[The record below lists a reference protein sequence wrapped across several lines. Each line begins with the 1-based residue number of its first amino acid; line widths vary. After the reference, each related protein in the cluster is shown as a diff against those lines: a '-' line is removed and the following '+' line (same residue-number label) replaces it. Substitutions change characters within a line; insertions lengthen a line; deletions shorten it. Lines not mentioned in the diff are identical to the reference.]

1 MKKLLII
8 PLTFLVTSFF
18 LTSCGNT
25 NADTRMKAQV
35 QNNSDTTAKKDS
47 KESDEHE
54 KKEKAE
60 KKDKKHKKTS
70 FFKPVRIFNDAT
82 TKMIYKTQTDLW
94 L

>member
-8 PLTFLVTSFF
+8 PLTFFVTSFYI
-18 LTSCGNT
+18 TSCGST
-25 NADTRMKAQV
+25 NGDTRMKTQV
-35 QNNSDTTAKKDS
+35 QNIADTTGKKAS

-54 KKEKAE
+54 KKEKEE
-60 KKDKKHKKTS
+60 KKNKKHKKTS
-70 FFKPVRIFNDAT
+70 FFKPVRMFNDAT

>member
-25 NADTRMKAQV
+25 NTDAHMKAPV
-35 QNNSDTTAKKDS
+35 QNNADTTAKKAT

-54 KKEKAE
+54 KKEKEE
-60 KKDKKHKKTS
+60 KKKKKIS
-70 FFKPVRIFNDAT
+70 FFKPVKRFDDAT
-82 TKMIYKTQTDLW
+82 TKAIYKTQADLW
-94 L
+94 F